1 MHNNQALYTLV
12 TPKSTVIEIIVMPLA
27 TKAFLRAEV
36 LVLLR
41 TFSYMDPQLM
51 CNFFTAKMIYRTS
64 LLYLSNICVKFIE
77 SSIFEICTL

>member
-12 TPKSTVIEIIVMPLA
+12 TTKSNEIEIIVMPLA

-36 LVLLR
+36 LVLIK

-51 CNFFTAKMIYRTS
+51 CNFFTAKMIYRT
-64 LLYLSNICVKFIE
+64 LLYLSNICMKFIE
-77 SSIFEICTL
+77 SSIFRICSL